1 VNESRSE
8 RRRKEERSM
17 KAFAQRIRAALAIV
31 VIVILPGA
39 VAAAEIRVTCYS
51 DGNECEVTQDLAK
64 RFEAQNADV
73 KVVVDKVPYKAIL
86 EQLPVQLAAGE
97 GPDIARVTD
106 LGGLAKYYLDITP
119 YVKDPKYWE
128 TNFGTTLP
136 WMRPTANDRGIYG
149 MMTQL
154 TVTGPFVNKTLF
166 EQANVPLPGPK
177 ATWDEWAEA
186 TRKVA
191 KATQVP
197 FAMAFDRSGH
207 RFAGAAISMGA
218 KYFDAKGNLV
228 VDDGY
233 KTMAKKV
240 YDWNRDGTMP
250 KDVWG
255 GVGGSA
261 YRDAFEEFANGRVVM
276 YLSGSWQTRRMD
288 SQIGKNFDWIA
299 VPNPC
304 GPAACTGIPGGA
316 AFVALKRT
324 KAPKEVGRF
333 LDFLASE
340 PVYAEYMSRTENI
353 PAHAGVAKKGV
364 EYKVSPQA
372 KAALDTFVAEVPKLS
387 PVAYRIQG
395 YKYNRAIFNPTAA
408 RLGQAIV
415 GEMSLDDALK
425 RIASDADEQVKA
437 AGK

>member
-1 VNESRSE
+1 MSDRSN
-8 RRRKEERSM
+8 RHGCAMSV
-17 KAFAQRIRAALAIV
+17 AALSFV
-31 VIVILPGA
+31 VGIASAG
-39 VAAAEIRVTCYS
+39 EIRVACYS
-51 DGNECEVTQDLAK
+51 DGNECEVTQELAK

-73 KVVVDKVPYKAIL
+73 KVAIDKVPYKAIV

-106 LGGLAKYYLDITP
+106 LGGLSKYYLDITP

-128 TNFGTTLP
+128 TNFGQTLK
-136 WMRPTANDRGIYG
+136 WLRPTPTDKGIYG

-166 EQANVPLPGPK
+166 DQAKVALPGAN
-177 ATWDEWAEA
+177 ATWDDWAAA

-191 KATQVP
+191 KATEVP

-207 RFAGAAISMGA
+207 RFAGAAISQGA
-218 KYFDAKGNLV
+218 KIFDAKGNPTI
-228 VDDGY
+228 DAGY
-233 KTMAKKV
+233 KAMAKKL

-250 KDVWG
+250 KEVWG
-255 GVGGSA
+255 GVGGSS
-261 YRDAFEEFANGRVVM
+261 YRDAFEEFANARVVL
-276 YLSGSWQTRRMD
+276 YLSGSWQVNRMEK
-288 SQIGKNFDWIA
+288 QIGKNFDWIA

-304 GPAACTGIPGGA
+304 GSGGCTGMPGGA

-324 KAPKEVGRF
+324 KNPKDVGRF

-340 PVYAEYMSRTENI
+340 PVYAEYMAKTDNI

-364 EYKVSPQA
+364 DYKVSPAA
-372 KAALDTFVAEVPKLS
+372 KAALNVFVADVAKLS
-387 PVAYRIQG
+387 PIAYELQG
-395 YKYNRAIFNPTAA
+395 YKYNRALFNPTAQ
-408 RLGQAIV
+408 RLGQAIA

-425 RIASDADEQVKA
+425 RIAADIDEQVKA